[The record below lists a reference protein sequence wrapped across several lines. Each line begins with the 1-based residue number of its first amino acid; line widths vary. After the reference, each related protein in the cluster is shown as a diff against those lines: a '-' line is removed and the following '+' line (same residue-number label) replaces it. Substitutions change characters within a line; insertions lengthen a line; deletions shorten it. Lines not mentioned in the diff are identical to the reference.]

1 VPHGIKSSLRWL
13 LWQVIRGILRFYMA
27 VESGAMDSGMIFS
40 QNLFCIAI
48 K

>member
-1 VPHGIKSSLRWL
+1 MPHGIKSSLRWL
-13 LWQVIRGILRFYMA
+13 LWQVIRGILRCYMA
-27 VESGAMDSGMIFS
+27 VETSTMDSSMIFS